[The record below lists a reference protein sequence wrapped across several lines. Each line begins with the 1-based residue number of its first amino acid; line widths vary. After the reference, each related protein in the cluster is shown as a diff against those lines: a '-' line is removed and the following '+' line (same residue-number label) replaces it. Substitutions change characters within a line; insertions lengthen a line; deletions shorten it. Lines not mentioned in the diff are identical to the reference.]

1 MFKFFEKLINGDPL
15 IHPRQNVCEKNNNKF
30 MFEGFVVFINYMT
43 SLEDG
48 PIFMSSWN
56 GLENT
61 FWISYEIYD
70 FWGLKNGLILTNY
83 DHDESIYLFFMY
95 YYGKGH
101 TH

>member
-48 PIFMSSWN
+48 PIFMSS
-56 GLENT
+56 
-61 FWISYEIYD
+61 
-70 FWGLKNGLILTNY
+70 
-83 DHDESIYLFFMY
+83 
-95 YYGKGH
+95 
-101 TH
+101 